1 VAVRAVNDVDTSGAG
16 AGAGG
21 AGREGVERIE
31 LDLLLEAI
39 FRRYGFD
46 FREYAPASL
55 RRRVWRRVFSEGLET
70 ISALQDKLLHDPA
83 CMERLLLDLSIN
95 VTAMF
100 RDPSFYVAFREKVVP
115 ALRTYPFTRIWVA
128 GCSTGEEVYSLA
140 ILLQEEQIYDRTR
153 IYATD
158 INESVL
164 ERARSG
170 VFPLDKMREYT
181 QNYIKAGGMRAFSE
195 YYLAKY
201 DGAQFQRS
209 LIENVV
215 FAQHNLVSDRSFNE
229 FNVIICRN
237 VMIYFDRAL
246 QDRVHRLFYESLV
259 TFGVLGLGHREA
271 IRFSPHEAEFE
282 ELDPSEKLYRKIG

>member
-1 VAVRAVNDVDTSGAG
+1 MPATRSIESGATEQD
-16 AGAGG
+16 
-21 AGREGVERIE
+21 GRDGVERIE
-31 LDLLLEAI
+31 LDLLLEAVY
-39 FRRYGFD
+39 RRYGFD

-55 RRRVWRRVFSEGLET
+55 RRRVARRMRLEGVT
-70 ISALQDKLLHDPA
+70 TVSALQDLILRDPDV
-83 CMERLLLDLSIN
+83 MERLLLDLSIN

-100 RDPSFYVAFREKVVP
+100 RDPSFYSALRNRVLPE
-115 ALRTYPFTRIWVA
+115 LRTYPFTRIWVA

-140 ILLQEEQIYDRTR
+140 ILLLEEGIYDRTR

-164 ERARSG
+164 DRARAG

-181 QNYIKAGGMRAFSE
+181 QNYIKAGGQRAFSE

-209 LIENVV
+209 LVENVV

-229 FNVIICRN
+229 FNVIVCRN

-246 QDRVHRLFYESLV
+246 QDKVHRLFHESLV
-259 TFGVLGLGHREA
+259 TFGVLALGAKES
-271 IRFSPHEAEFE
+271 IKFSPFESGYE
-282 ELDPSEKLYRKIG
+282 ELDATERLYKKVS